1 MEIDE
6 KPLIEQ
12 SVRVGTER
20 DGSRRPVKYTL
31 KSTLHVQRIL
41 NNTRKIRSKDG
52 FSSIYILPDR
62 SSDEPR
68 AYRKPCNCVWSL
80 LYEYLFNNP
89 SYSMEGSTFSILFS
103 LLFYK
108 VWKVFDKKTGT
119 DDDRQSVLVL
129 VTHVLE
135 VAALYKLKPQK

>member
-41 NNTRKIRSKDG
+41 NNTRRIRTKDG

-68 AYRKPCNCVWSL
+68 AYRKPCNCV
-80 LYEYLFNNP
+80 
-89 SYSMEGSTFSILFS
+89 
-103 LLFYK
+103 
-108 VWKVFDKKTGT
+108 
-119 DDDRQSVLVL
+119 
-129 VTHVLE
+129 
-135 VAALYKLKPQK
+135 